1 MREILFR
8 AKRLDNGEW
17 IEGYYLKCPHQYS
30 GFLADHISVSKYDEE
45 TESSI
50 EHIYPVDPETVCQF
64 TGLTDKKRKKIFEG
78 DIVSFR
84 HRKPDFDIESEYPF
98 FLSKEYNRNYVIEF
112 SNTTTH
118 YGLRF
123 KNGSITFPCKQGTLF
138 NGDCKVIGNIFDNP
152 ELLKEGAE

>member
-17 IEGYYLKCPHQYS
+17 VQGLLWRKKYKSNKL
-30 GFLADHISVSKYDEE
+30 FISCFPNEDDDEE
-45 TESSI
+45 CFV
-50 EHIYPVDPETVCQF
+50 VDSETVGQF
-64 TGLTDKKRKKIFEG
+64 TGLTDKNRQKIFEG

-84 HRKPDFDIESEYPF
+84 HRKSDFDIESEYPF
-98 FLSKEYNRNYVIEF
+98 FISKEYNRNYVIEF

-123 KNGSITFPCKQGTLF
+123 KNGSITFPCKRGTLI